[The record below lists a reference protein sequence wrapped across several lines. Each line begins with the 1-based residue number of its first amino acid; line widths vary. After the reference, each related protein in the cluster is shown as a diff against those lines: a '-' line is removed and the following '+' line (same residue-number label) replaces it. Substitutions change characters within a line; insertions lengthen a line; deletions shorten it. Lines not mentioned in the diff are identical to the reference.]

1 MVAVF
6 GSLILIGCGVVIA
19 TTPRSEETKNKSDN

>member
-6 GSLILIGCGVVIA
+6 SGLILIGCGVVIA
-19 TTPRSEETKNKSDN
+19 TTPLPQETKNKGDN